1 MLPRHL
7 ISAKEGFSGHQLPRV
22 HSLLLEEEGSF
33 FCLLICF
40 FMVLKIREELTG
52 ECLRE
57 DLGCSPDVPDLHA
70 HEGTSAVTTLQ
81 QASGLG
87 SDQGLFGHEATRE
100 RGRAG
105 IHRRHSSFPGA
116 ENVMQMD
123 LLPQKAAEIMSS
135 EVLGTTW
142 PHKE

>member
-40 FMVLKIREELTG
+40 FMVLKIREGLTG

-105 IHRRHSSFPGA
+105 DTQTSFLIPRSRKCHADGSPA
-116 ENVMQMD
+116 PESCRNYAQ
-123 LLPQKAAEIMSS
+123 
-135 EVLGTTW
+135 
-142 PHKE
+142 